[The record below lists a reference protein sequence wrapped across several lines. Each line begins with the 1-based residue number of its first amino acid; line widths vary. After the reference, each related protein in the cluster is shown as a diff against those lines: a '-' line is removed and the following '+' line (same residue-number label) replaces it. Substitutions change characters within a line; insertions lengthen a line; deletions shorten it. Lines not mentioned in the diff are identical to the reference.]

1 MPRAA
6 ASTTKAT
13 KAAAKPAA
21 AKPAK
26 KAAAPKAAAAAHPP
40 WADMIKECIADH
52 KEEARVG
59 VSRPQIKKYVEEKYK
74 IQFGAAQTTQLS
86 RAIANGAEK
95 GTFVLPKGP
104 SGRVKLA
111 PKTKPVAGEAT
122 KENKPVSKT
131 ATKPASKA
139 KAAPAAKPKAA
150 AKATTTKAKPAAE
163 KKAPAAAAKKA
174 PAAKKPAAAKKTTAG
189 KAKAAPAKKPTAAAK
204 RAPAK
209 KAVTGTTPATKAKTA
224 AKKAPAKKAAAAKP
238 AAKSTTKRTER
249 WLHRNIGWFYHVM
262 WLLPVVGTSFYL
274 NSTWVSLIA
283 KRSFALQHG
292 GRAAAPPPAGYTG
305 MLKAIATSAYRV
317 VMVFTSLLVS
327 FGLGVI
333 PYAGPVA
340 AFVFFC
346 WIDSYYCFEFVWVA
360 RGMSLSRRV
369 RHLEERWAYYL
380 AFGLPST
387 AVCML
392 GSGLSSAALFAL
404 IYPAYIILAM
414 HAHPHPIDPY
424 NPQPPSQNPS
434 TYPPPAGEDTI
445 RHPSP
450 FIPIRVPVFALV
462 IWLNDTI
469 VRILSVGG
477 VRPPTT
483 QQAGQSSVSS
493 FSSGGGAGGRG
504 RGRALSDA
512 SLAESVEMGEMGVD
526 AGAASVGMAGV
537 QVRGRPVRE
546 RVTLGRRKVD

>member
-1 MPRAA
+1 MSSYRPSKPESFQYSPTPR
-6 ASTTKAT
+6 
-13 KAAAKPAA
+13 
-21 AKPAK
+21 
-26 KAAAPKAAAAAHPP
+26 
-40 WADMIKECIADH
+40 
-52 KEEARVG
+52 
-59 VSRPQIKKYVEEKYK
+59 
-74 IQFGAAQTTQLS
+74 
-86 RAIANGAEK
+86 
-95 GTFVLPKGP
+95 
-104 SGRVKLA
+104 
-111 PKTKPVAGEAT
+111 
-122 KENKPVSKT
+122 
-131 ATKPASKA
+131 
-139 KAAPAAKPKAA
+139 
-150 AKATTTKAKPAAE
+150 
-163 KKAPAAAAKKA
+163 
-174 PAAKKPAAAKKTTAG
+174 
-189 KAKAAPAKKPTAAAK
+189 
-204 RAPAK
+204 
-209 KAVTGTTPATKAKTA
+209 TTPRQSYPTFLSVGESLLLQAKWAWLGLYDAFRWNVVYRTIRSD
-224 AKKAPAKKAAAAKP
+224 PEIRGNMY
-238 AAKSTTKRTER
+238 KSVGLNTLSLASIYTFEMLLDPLFHDQER

-424 NPQPPSQNPS
+424 NPQSPSQSPS
-434 TYPPPAGEDTI
+434 TYPPPAEDTI

-493 FSSGGGAGGRG
+493 FSSSGGAGGRG

-512 SLAESVEMGEMGVD
+512 SLAESVEMGEIGVD
-526 AGAASVGMAGV
+526 PGAASVGMAGV